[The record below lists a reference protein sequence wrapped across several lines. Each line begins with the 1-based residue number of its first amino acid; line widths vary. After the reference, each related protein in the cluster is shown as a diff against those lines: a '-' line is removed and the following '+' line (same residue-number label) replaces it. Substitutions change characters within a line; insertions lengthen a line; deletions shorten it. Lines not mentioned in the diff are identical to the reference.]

1 MRTNKTLAQLDPAI
15 TISPA
20 LLECRCNYQLL
31 GVCACLCVSPFAC
44 AIRKCA
50 RITTGVHSEVPLISG

>member
-31 GVCACLCVSPFAC
+31 GVCMCLCVSPFAC
-44 AIRKCA
+44 IICKSVRV
-50 RITTGVHSEVPLISG
+50 TTGVHTEEPLISG

>member
-20 LLECRCNYQLL
+20 LLECGCNYQLL
-31 GVCACLCVSPFAC
+31 GERLSVRNLAC
-44 AIRKCA
+44 AICRVCMA
-50 RITTGVHSEVPLISG
+50 VTTGCTRQSQ